1 MDKWSLSSKHD
12 HHYHGDGA
20 NVTANWHKI
29 SDVNGASILT
39 FAKVRSYGEE
49 NCQMGQDQGYVMGHY
64 DGNQNNHTLKL
75 TYSTDTEVT
84 LGAKSQPK
92 SHFGQS
98 SGTCSTAAASIV
110 YSEAGVDA
118 GT

>member
-1 MDKWSLSSKHD
+1 
-12 HHYHGDGA
+12 
-20 NVTANWHKI
+20 
-29 SDVNGASILT
+29 
-39 FAKVRSYGEE
+39 
-49 NCQMGQDQGYVMGHY
+49 MGHY